1 MDVGSILYRCRI
13 MEGGRGNQP
22 DEAAH
27 SAAMRILS
35 LVREAGEEDIVIVLM
50 SGGGSAL
57 LPCPVR
63 GVSLTEKAE
72 V

>member
-1 MDVGSILYRCRI
+1 
-13 MEGGRGNQP
+13 MEGGRDNQP

-35 LVREAGEEDIVIVLM
+35 LVQEADEEDIVIVLM

-57 LPCPVR
+57 LPCPVS
-63 GVSLTEKAE
+63 GVSLTEKAKVWTHYQQE
-72 V
+72 